1 MKSIPPAIVI
11 MAALALSACATPEQ
25 RAERTIA
32 NFGPYCDK
40 LGFDRASDGWRTCV
54 MQSAAQAESARSAR
68 MSAFGAMQSGQ
79 AAMNQA
85 NRPRTCTHLGCN

>member
-1 MKSIPPAIVI
+1 
-11 MAALALSACATPEQ
+11 MAALALSACATPAQ

-40 LGFDRASDGWRTCV
+40 LGFERASAGWRNCV
-54 MQSAAQAESARSAR
+54 MQSATQAESAHSAR
-68 MSAFGAMQSGQ
+68 VCAFGAFQSGQ

-85 NRPRTCTHLGCN
+85 NRTRTCTHLGCN